1 MAAENRHNF
10 SEELI
15 DVFDLDWN
23 YIKTQNRKE
32 FSEESKKDFSETWEV
47 KHKVKS
53 IWALLLNRDK
63 DFLLVQ
69 RGDTYDSPWLID
81 KTVWGH
87 ISSWDLA
94 DETLV
99 RELDEE
105 IWVDWIV
112 ATNEEEFNSLL
123 NTVDTTKIA
132 VLLLLEEK
140 DIIVNVEWKQPYKR
154 IFDASI
160 YMWVY
165 DWEINSFP
173 DGSALKSVK
182 VSSDEVLDTIKHNK
196 AKYTNSLTPLITEYR
211 DLILSKI

>member
-140 DIIVNVEWKQPYKR
+140 DIIVNVEW
-154 IFDASI
+154 
-160 YMWVY
+160 
-165 DWEINSFP
+165 
-173 DGSALKSVK
+173 
-182 VSSDEVLDTIKHNK
+182 
-196 AKYTNSLTPLITEYR
+196 
-211 DLILSKI
+211 